1 MRVARTMKINEYGT
15 VQRSQYEIIDLLYTQ
30 ENIENIVTDSHT
42 AEQFK
47 SACEQNS
54 VTDHLIHIP
63 EQHEVTVL
71 DFDRDNQKNWY
82 YPIEYDAIDLEN
94 YLLDLCETD
103 QERERTRYELGVFR
117 KKGLEKLL
125 RYLLYLIHMCR
136 ENNIVWGVGRGS
148 SVASYVLF
156 LIGVHKIDS
165 IKYNIEFKEFI
176 KDA

>member
-63 EQHEVTVL
+63 EQYKVTIQE
-71 DFDRDNQKNWY
+71 FDQANQKNWY
-82 YPIEYDAIDLEN
+82 YPTEYDAIDIDE

-103 QERERTRYELGVFR
+103 QERERTQYELEVFR